1 MSMEFEWDEVKRH
14 QNILKHGIDFEDVKT
29 AFSQPMITKIDDR
42 EDYGEERQIG
52 IGIMRDIIVVVAF
65 TEPSDEITRIISAR
79 KAIKYEREKYD
90 NQIKN

>member
-1 MSMEFEWDEVKRH
+1 MSMEFEWDEAKRH

-52 IGIMRDIIVVVAF
+52 IGIIRDIIVVVAF
-65 TEPSDEITRIISAR
+65 TEPSDEIARIISAR
-79 KAIKYEREKYD
+79 KATKYEREKYD